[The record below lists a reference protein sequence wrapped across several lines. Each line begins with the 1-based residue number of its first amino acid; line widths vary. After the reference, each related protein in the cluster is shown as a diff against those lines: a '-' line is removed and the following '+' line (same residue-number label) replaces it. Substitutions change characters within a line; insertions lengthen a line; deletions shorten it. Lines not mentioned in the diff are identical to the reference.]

1 MKYTIQY
8 VKDNPQLPLFGF
20 WGSYNES
27 EQERCL
33 SNFYPTRIR
42 LLDSLFEDDDSLMV
56 EFESSEQAFMY
67 MKAILFE
74 DLDIAKRILE
84 GGHKPQYYKKLGRQ
98 VKGFDQSVWNT
109 WKASI
114 MRTICL
120 NKFSQ
125 NETLKQ
131 HLLSTEDA
139 ILVETNPFDSVWGI
153 GLAKQD
159 RYGNKQTD
167 WLNVNKWKGQNLLGF
182 TLMDVRDELRRE
194 REREKG

>member
-20 WGSYNES
+20 WGSYNET

-33 SNFYPTRIR
+33 SNFYPARIQ
-42 LLDSLFEDDDSLMV
+42 LLDPLFEDVDNSPLV
-56 EFESSEQAFMY
+56 AELESSEQAFMY
-67 MKAILFE
+67 MKATLFE
-74 DLDIAKRILE
+74 DLDTAKRILE
-84 GGHKPQYYKKLGRQ
+84 GGHAPQYYKKLGRQ

-109 WKASI
+109 WKVSI
-114 MRTICL
+114 MRTVCL

-125 NETLKQ
+125 NEVLKY
-131 HLLSTEDA
+131 HLLSTGDA
-139 ILVETNPFDSVWGI
+139 ILVETSPFDSVWGI

-167 WLNVNKWKGQNLLGF
+167 WLDVNKWKGQNLLGF
-182 TLMDVRDELRRE
+182 ILMDVRDELRS
-194 REREKG
+194 EKG